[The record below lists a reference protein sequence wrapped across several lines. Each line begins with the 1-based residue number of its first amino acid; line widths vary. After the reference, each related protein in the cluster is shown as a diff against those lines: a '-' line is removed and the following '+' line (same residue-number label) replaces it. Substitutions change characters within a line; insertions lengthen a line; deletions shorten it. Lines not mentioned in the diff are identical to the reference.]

1 MGLRQSLKHA
11 WDAFRNRDP
20 TRVNAQILG
29 EGNYRNL
36 SRAKTSFANGK
47 SIIDSL
53 YTRIAIDCAKV
64 DIRHVRLDE
73 NGRYLEDIDDSL
85 NQCLTVSPN
94 LDQIPRSFRQD
105 LVRSLFD
112 EGYIAV
118 VPVDADFDPI
128 KTEFKDGKE
137 KVVTRTYEIF
147 ELRRGRIVEWYP
159 EHVRVECYNQES
171 GRLEEIIMPKKVTA
185 IVENPFY
192 DVMNGPNSTLQRLI
206 QKLNYLDAIDQQA
219 ASGKLDLIIQLP
231 YVVKTESKREQA
243 ELRRKDIEMQLTGSK
258 YGIAYMDATE
268 RITQLNR
275 PIENNLLTQVEYLT
289 KELYTR
295 IGLTTGIFDGTA
307 SEAEQLRYENGTIE
321 PIIAAF
327 SDEMKRKFLTKTART
342 QGQSI
347 MYFRD
352 PFKLAPI
359 SQVAELG
366 DKLTRN
372 EILTS
377 NEFRAI
383 IGFKPSSDPK
393 ADELRNSNIAMSK
406 QELEMASRAPK
417 TDDERPQD

>member
-1 MGLRQSLKHA
+1 MAFTERLKHA

-20 TRVNAQILG
+20 TRIDIFNRG
-29 EGNYRNL
+29 EANYYNPGKARL
-36 SRAKTSFANGK
+36 SVGK
-47 SIIDSL
+47 DQSIVASI
-53 YTRIAIDCAKV
+53 YNRIAIDCAAV
-64 DIRHVRLDE
+64 AIRHVRLDE
-73 NGRYLEDIDDSL
+73 NGRYLEDIDSSL

-94 LDQIPRSFRQD
+94 IDQVPRAFFQD
-105 LVRSLFD
+105 IVLSLFD
-112 EGYIAV
+112 DGYVAIA
-118 VPVDADFDPI
+118 PVDADFDPL
-128 KTEFKDGKE
+128 KTGS
-137 KVVTRTYEIF
+137 YQIY
-147 ELRRGRIVEWYP
+147 ELRRGRIKEWFP
-159 EHVRVECYNQES
+159 KDVRLECYDQET
-171 GRLEEIIMPKKVTA
+171 GKIQEIIMPKKVVA

-192 DVMNGPNSTLQRLI
+192 AVMNGPNSTLQRLI
-206 QKLNYLDAIDQQA
+206 RKLNLLDAIDEQA
-219 ASGKLDLIIQLP
+219 SSGKLDLIIQLP
-231 YVVKTESKREQA
+231 YTVKTDLRRQQA
-243 ELRRKDIEMQLTGSK
+243 EQRRKDIEVQLTDSK

-275 PIENNLLTQVEYLT
+275 PVENNLLTQVEYLT

-295 IGLTTGIFDGTA
+295 LGLTTGIFDGTA
-307 SEAEQLRYENGTIE
+307 SEDEKLWYNNGTIE
-321 PIIAAF
+321 PIVAAITD
-327 SDEMKRKFLTKTART
+327 SMKRTFLTKTART

-393 ADELRNSNIAMSK
+393 ADELRNSNIAASK
-406 QELEMASRAPK
+406 QELEAEANAPK
-417 TDDERPQD
+417 TDDEQPQE

>member
-1 MGLRQSLKHA
+1 MAFTERLKHA

-20 TRVNAQILG
+20 TRIDVFNRG
-29 EGNYRNL
+29 EANYYNPGKTRL
-36 SRAKTSFANGK
+36 SVGK
-47 SIIDSL
+47 DQSIVASI
-53 YTRIAIDCAKV
+53 YNRIAIDCAAV
-64 DIRHVRLDE
+64 AIRHVRLDE
-73 NGRYLEDIDDSL
+73 NGRYLEDIDSSL

-94 LDQIPRSFRQD
+94 IDQVPRAFFQD
-105 LVRSLFD
+105 IVLSLFD
-112 EGYIAV
+112 DGYVAIA
-118 VPVDADFDPI
+118 PVDADFDPI
-128 KTEFKDGKE
+128 KTGS
-137 KVVTRTYEIF
+137 YQIY
-147 ELRRGRIVEWYP
+147 ELRRGRIKEWFP
-159 EHVRVECYNQES
+159 KDVRLECYDQET
-171 GRLEEIIMPKKVTA
+171 GKIQEIIMPKKVVA

-192 DVMNGPNSTLQRLI
+192 AVMNGPNSTLQRLI
-206 QKLNYLDAIDQQA
+206 RKLNLLDAIDEQA
-219 ASGKLDLIIQLP
+219 SSGKLDLIIQLP
-231 YVVKTESKREQA
+231 YTVKTDLRRQQA
-243 ELRRKDIEMQLTGSK
+243 EQRRKDIEVQLTDSK
-258 YGIAYMDATE
+258 YGIAYMDGTE

-295 IGLTTGIFDGTA
+295 LGLTTGIFDGTA
-307 SEAEQLRYENGTIE
+307 SEDEKLWYNNGTIE
-321 PIIAAF
+321 PIVAAITD
-327 SDEMKRKFLTKTART
+327 SMKRTFLTKTART

-406 QELEMASRAPK
+406 QELEAEANAPK
-417 TDDERPQD
+417 TDDELPQE

>member
-1 MGLRQSLKHA
+1 MA
-11 WDAFRNRDP
+11 
-20 TRVNAQILG
+20 
-29 EGNYRNL
+29 
-36 SRAKTSFANGK
+36 
-47 SIIDSL
+47 SI
-53 YTRIAIDCAKV
+53 YNRIAIDCAAV
-64 DIRHVRLDE
+64 AIRHVRLDD
-73 NGRYLEDIDDSL
+73 NGRYLEDMDSSL

-94 LDQIPRSFRQD
+94 IDQVPRAFFQD
-105 LVRSLFD
+105 IVLSLFD
-112 EGYIAV
+112 DGYVAIA
-118 VPVDADFDPI
+118 PVDADFDPL
-128 KTEFKDGKE
+128 KTGSYQ
-137 KVVTRTYEIF
+137 VY
-147 ELRRGRIVEWYP
+147 ELRRARIKEWFP
-159 EHVRVECYNQES
+159 KDVRLECYDQET
-171 GRLEEIIMPKKVTA
+171 GKIQEIIMPKKVVA

-192 DVMNGPNSTLQRLI
+192 AVMNGPNSTLQRLI
-206 QKLNYLDAIDQQA
+206 RKLNMLDAIDEQT

-231 YVVKTESKREQA
+231 YTVKTDLRRQQA
-243 ELRRKDIEMQLTGSK
+243 EQRLKDIEVQLTGSK
-258 YGIAYMDATE
+258 HGIVYMDATE

-295 IGLTTGIFDGTA
+295 LGLTTGIFDGTA
-307 SEAEQLRYENGTIE
+307 SEDEKLWYNNGTIE
-321 PIIAAF
+321 PIVAAITD
-327 SDEMKRKFLTKTART
+327 SMKRTFLTKTART

-393 ADELRNSNIAMSK
+393 ADELRNSNIAASK
-406 QELEMASRAPK
+406 QELEAEANAPR
-417 TDDERPQD
+417 TDDEQPQE